1 MKKCEPTYIIASTEI
16 CLGRP
21 ISRYSTW
28 EDKDDAKQALRAQIS
43 NLAIQFANNHSL
55 DGINKFVDRFYFEL
69 PPEPPTNYIQE
80 AEDDAAMLITD
91 YFMDE
96 IIDQIID
103 TGEASD
109 DINNDYDNGDGIF
122 HEVITDRSYGLEE
135 AAELLS
141 QLYRYEEEDSGLWEG
156 VDDLDSIA
164 EIKAAYTYGNA
175 VWDELD
181 TLITEINDSVKDI
194 KANVAFELLDE
205 KDLLNDNDTQE
216 SPGYIPMR
224 EYEMIDLAETDF
236 SDEYEE
242 KLREALKNAI
252 ENICE

>member
-1 MKKCEPTYIIASTEI
+1 MIEMKHEPTYVIASI
-16 CLGRP
+16 DVDLGRS

-28 EDKDDAKQALRAQIS
+28 TDKDDAKQALRAQLS
-43 NLAIQFANNHSL
+43 NLAIQFANDHSL
-55 DGINKFVDRFYFEL
+55 DGINRFIDHFYFEL
-69 PPEPPTNYIQE
+69 PTEPPTDYARE
-80 AEDDAAMLITD
+80 AEEDAAMLITD

-103 TGEASD
+103 MGEASR

-156 VDDLDSIA
+156 VDDLDRIA

-175 VWDELD
+175 VYDEFD
-181 TLITEINDSVKDI
+181 TLIMNINSLDIDYIKFETAIECLEHEPEDTIDYEII
-194 KANVAFELLDE
+194 EKAE
-205 KDLLNDNDTQE
+205 
-216 SPGYIPMR
+216 
-224 EYEMIDLAETDF
+224 ETRP
-236 SDEYEE
+236 EYEE
-242 KLREALKNAI
+242 KLKERLTKEIKSF
-252 ENICE
+252 CE